1 MNRNLAAGRA
11 ILSDRILLYAPQIA
25 SCIFL
30 GLLPFILPAFAQGF
44 MARAFTL
51 AIFAMSLDLLVGY
64 AGLYSLGHA
73 CFFGAGG
80 YTAALLM
87 YHGGI
92 SSLWITAGAGILM
105 ATLLAALIGLIVVRF
120 TGIYFLLLTF
130 AFGELLYSVV
140 WKFRWF
146 QTPGIEAIID
156 LPHPDL
162 GIPHFKWTPL
172 NFYFLVFIVFLV
184 CYFLLLRMT
193 KARFGQILIGIRENE
208 PRMRALGY
216 NTWLYKYLSFVIAGL
231 FAGIGGVF
239 FVYEMRFSM
248 PDLLGLN
255 YSYLGQVMV
264 ILGGAGTIFGAV
276 IGAFL
281 ISLVELIM
289 SLYAP
294 MRWPLIMGIIL
305 VVIIMFFR
313 GGLAPHL
320 VKFWKGISIRDGSP
334 EN

>member
-1 MNRNLAAGRA
+1 
-11 ILSDRILLYAPQIA
+11 
-25 SCIFL
+25 
-30 GLLPFILPAFAQGF
+30 
-44 MARAFTL
+44 
-51 AIFAMSLDLLVGY
+51 
-64 AGLYSLGHA
+64 
-73 CFFGAGG
+73 
-80 YTAALLM
+80 
-87 YHGGI
+87 
-92 SSLWITAGAGILM
+92 
-105 ATLLAALIGLIVVRF
+105 LLAALIGLIVVRF

-172 NFYFLVFIVFLV
+172 NFYFLVLIVFLV

-264 ILGGAGTIFGAV
+264 ILGGGGNNFWGGDRSFSDFVSGADHESICSYALALDYGNYPRGHHYVFPRRFGPPSGE
-276 IGAFL
+276 IL
-281 ISLVELIM
+281 ERNID
-289 SLYAP
+289 P
-294 MRWPLIMGIIL
+294 RWKP
-305 VVIIMFFR
+305 
-313 GGLAPHL
+313 
-320 VKFWKGISIRDGSP
+320 
-334 EN
+334 

>member
-1 MNRNLAAGRA
+1 MNRTLDAEKPAFAKRFFAFLPAMG
-11 ILSDRILLYAPQIA
+11 

-30 GLLPFILPAFAQGF
+30 VFVPFVLPDFAQGF

-73 CFFGAGG
+73 CFFGTGG
-80 YTAALLM
+80 YTAAVLM
-87 YHGGI
+87 FHGGI

-105 ATLLAALIGLIVVRF
+105 AAIMAALIGLMVVRF

-156 LPHPDL
+156 LPRPDL
-162 GIPHFKWTPL
+162 GIPQVKVTPL
-172 NFYFLVFIVFLV
+172 ILYFLTLIVFV
-184 CYFLLLRMT
+184 ACYLLLRRMT
-193 KARFGQILIGIRENE
+193 KSRFGQILKGIRENE
-208 PRMRALGY
+208 PRMQALGY
-216 NTWLYKYLSFVIAGL
+216 DTWRYKYLSFVIAGL
-231 FAGIGGVF
+231 FAGVGGVF

-281 ISLVELIM
+281 MSVVELIM

-294 MRWPLIMGIIL
+294 MRWPLIMGITL

-320 VKFWKGISIRDGSP
+320 VNFWKGISARHGSS
-334 EN
+334 ED